1 VAEDLLVD
9 IVTNVEN
16 VQQYR
21 DLARRLRN
29 GKNDLR
35 KAFRQKILEAGKP
48 AVEDVRAAVMAL
60 HITSTHGQGKG
71 QQRRYATTHGGGQ
84 TQRRRYAASKAKS
97 ARAAANAMRRPAGL
111 RRTIASATGV
121 EATVKGIRI
130 VVRGNK
136 LPANQR
142 TLPRYLDSSKGW
154 RHPTFDH
161 KPWVRQKGGPYFE
174 STISK
179 HAGDF
184 RRKVI
189 EAIDET
195 NTKIKG

>member
-1 VAEDLLVD
+1 MAEDLLVD

-21 DLARRLRN
+21 DLARRLRA

-48 AVEDVRAAVMAL
+48 AVEDVRAAVL
-60 HITSTHGQGKG
+60 SLQVSS
-71 QQRRYATTHGGGQ
+71 THGGGRA
-84 TQRRRYAASKAKS
+84 QRRQYAASKAAS
-97 ARAAANAMRRPAGL
+97 ARAAANALRRHGGL

-121 EATVKGIRI
+121 EATTKGIRI

-136 LPANQR
+136 LPADQR
-142 TLPRYLDSSKGW
+142 SLPRHLDSHGGW
-154 RHPTFDH
+154 RHPTFGH